1 MTWAARLGLTR
12 DEFPA
17 FAAGAFAT
25 LVVIAASTRV
35 GEPLSLAALVG
46 LGVFFL
52 VVLAFIAVP
61 HISIATM
68 IPLFVVLPSLKVLL
82 VPWIGPLKDVI
93 GVAAIAAGA
102 TIVVQQASAGRKLP
116 GDFWITVLVG
126 FLIALYMINLGG
138 GLERDLAWAHGVRL
152 FSEPLLLL
160 LVGMTLKNPR
170 RTLGWAM
177 ASLIATACVVAV
189 IGVLQQVVG
198 PARLVEL
205 GYEYDI
211 HVRFVGDR
219 LRSFGTLDEPF
230 AYAAF
235 LLFGLAAV
243 MMWMRRGLLAAVAGS
258 IISIGLLFSFVRS
271 AGMVIV
277 ALAALWLAKHGRMV
291 TAGFL
296 TAIVL
301 VAAVVLILGEQAEQR
316 RTVRGGDS
324 VYITINGR
332 TEAWKVVFDDPWDL
346 PLGKGVGEVGTAAE
360 RATFS
365 ISRTADEARQHEGS
379 VVDSGYF
386 ATVADIGLV
395 GLAALLFLLGRLVM
409 LGYRATRVGERIG
422 WLTLSFLAIL
432 LLDAVTRESFSGFP
446 TAFLGLLIVG
456 LTLAAAVEGTP
467 DAFRPPDRPRIR
479 AA

>member
-1 MTWAARLGLTR
+1 
-12 DEFPA
+12 
-17 FAAGAFAT
+17 
-25 LVVIAASTRV
+25 
-35 GEPLSLAALVG
+35 
-46 LGVFFL
+46 
-52 VVLAFIAVP
+52 
-61 HISIATM
+61 
-68 IPLFVVLPSLKVLL
+68 
-82 VPWIGPLKDVI
+82 
-93 GVAAIAAGA
+93 
-102 TIVVQQASAGRKLP
+102 
-116 GDFWITVLVG
+116 
-126 FLIALYMINLGG
+126 
-138 GLERDLAWAHGVRL
+138 
-152 FSEPLLLL
+152 
-160 LVGMTLKNPR
+160 
-170 RTLGWAM
+170 M

>member
-1 MTWAARLGLTR
+1 MTWAGRLGLTR
-12 DEFPA
+12 DELPA
-17 FAAGAFAT
+17 LLAGAFVTFLA
-25 LVVIAASTRV
+25 VAASTRI
-35 GEPLSLAALVG
+35 GEPLILAALIA

-52 VVLAFIAVP
+52 VVVAFIAVP
-61 HISIATM
+61 HISIAAM

-93 GVAAIAAGA
+93 GLAAISAGA

-116 GDFWITVLVG
+116 GDLWITLLVG
-126 FLIALYMINLGG
+126 FLIGLYLVNLGG
-138 GLERDLAWAHGVRL
+138 GLQRDLAWAHGVRL

-160 LVGMTLKNPR
+160 LVGMTLKHPR
-170 RTLGWAM
+170 RTLRWAM
-177 ASLIATACVVAV
+177 TSLIATACVVAT

-198 PARLVEL
+198 PARLVQL

-211 HVRFVGDR
+211 HVRFVGNH

-230 AYAAF
+230 AYAAL
-235 LLFGLAAV
+235 LLFGLAGV
-243 MMWMRRGLLAAVAGS
+243 FMWMRRGILAAVAGS
-258 IISIGLLFSFVRS
+258 IIGLGLLFSFVRS
-271 AGMVIV
+271 AAMVLV

-291 TAGFL
+291 QAGFL
-296 TAIVL
+296 TAIVI
-301 VAAVVLILGEQAEQR
+301 ASAIVLIAGEQAEQR

-332 TEAWKVVFDDPWDL
+332 TEAWKVVFDNPWDL

-365 ISRTADEARQHEGS
+365 ISRTAEEARAHEGS

-395 GLAALLFLLGRLVM
+395 GLAALLMLLGRLVV
-409 LGYRATRVGERIG
+409 LGYRATRVGERTG
-422 WLTLSFLAIL
+422 WLTLSFLTIL

-456 LTLAAAVEGTP
+456 VTLAAAVEDTP
-467 DAFRPPDRPRIR
+467 DAF
-479 AA
+479 